1 MIDRKPNTPPEIP
14 ESLRGPAPEIRG
26 PLSDARRRQLERDQ
40 RHTTKRGV
48 NNELWQQLVRMGVIG
63 SNFAFTVLGGAL
75 IGMGIDWL
83 AGTGPVFLL
92 VFAGVGLISG
102 GWGFIRQASAM
113 TKPKPKN
120 LRPGPTPGTPGAQ
133 DDKPE

>member
-1 MIDRKPNTPPEIP
+1 MTDPKPRPSHEIP

-40 RHTTKRGV
+40 RQTAQRGV
-48 NNELWQQLVRMGVIG
+48 NNELWQQLVRMAIIG

-75 IGMGIDWL
+75 IGIGIDWL
-83 AGTGPVFLL
+83 AGTGPLFLL

-120 LRPGPTPGTPGAQ
+120 LRPGPTPGTPRAQ